1 LLKKSLPRELKR
13 LEKWLARPWLK
24 PRKRWDLSKMDEITF
39 EDFSKIDFRVGK
51 VTQAENIGGAESL
64 IRLKVDFGPL
74 GERTILSGIKKWYTP
89 EDLKGNTYIFV
100 FNLAPKK
107 MMGEASQGMIMA
119 AEDTEAETCVLLIP
133 DKDIPA
139 GTKVH

>member
-1 LLKKSLPRELKR
+1 
-13 LEKWLARPWLK
+13 
-24 PRKRWDLSKMDEITF
+24 MDEITF

-51 VTQAENIGGAESL
+51 VIEAENIEGADSL

-74 GERTILSGIKKWYTP
+74 GDRTILSGIKKWYTP

-107 MMGEASQGMIMA
+107 MMGEESQGMILA

-133 DKDIPA
+133 DKNIPV

>member
-1 LLKKSLPRELKR
+1 
-13 LEKWLARPWLK
+13 
-24 PRKRWDLSKMDEITF
+24 MDEITF
-39 EDFSKIDFRVGK
+39 DDFSKIDFRVGK
-51 VTQAENIGGAESL
+51 VIDAENIEGAESL

-74 GERTILSGIKKWYTP
+74 GERIVLSGIKKWYTP
-89 EDLKGNTYIFV
+89 DDLKGNPYIFV

-107 MMGEASQGMIMA
+107 MMGEESQGMIMA

>member
-1 LLKKSLPRELKR
+1 
-13 LEKWLARPWLK
+13 
-24 PRKRWDLSKMDEITF
+24 MDEITF
-39 EDFSKIDFRVGK
+39 DDFSKIDFRVGK
-51 VTQAENIGGAESL
+51 VIDAENIEGAESL

-74 GERTILSGIKKWYTP
+74 GERIVLSGIKKWYTP
-89 EDLKGNTYIFV
+89 DDLKGNTYIFV

-107 MMGEASQGMIMA
+107 MMGEESQGMIMA